1 MSEDSNK
8 LLENLMGMLG
18 DNPSEKLGQMLSAL
32 TENSEKE
39 KEEEKERSVEEEK
52 EESSLNFDPS
62 MFFKIQNLMG
72 QFNHE
77 DKDERSELLKA
88 IKPFLSDDKKS
99 QIDQAIKFLK
109 LAKIAKTAQE
119 LDLFKELL

>member
-18 DNPSEKLGQMLSAL
+18 DNPSETLGQMLSAL
-32 TENSEKE
+32 TENKENKSEETDSKAKE
-39 KEEEKERSVEEEK
+39 KEEN
-52 EESSLNFDPS
+52 SLNFDPA
-62 MFFKIQNLMG
+62 MLFKIQNIMS

-77 DKDERSELLKA
+77 ETDERSELLKA

-109 LAKIAKTAQE
+109 LTKIAKTAQDM
-119 LDLFKELL
+119 DLFKELL